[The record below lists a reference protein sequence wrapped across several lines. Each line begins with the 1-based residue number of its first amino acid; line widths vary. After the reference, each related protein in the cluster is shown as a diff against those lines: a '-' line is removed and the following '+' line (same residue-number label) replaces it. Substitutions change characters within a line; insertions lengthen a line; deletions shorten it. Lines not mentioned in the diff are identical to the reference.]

1 MTGTGEG
8 TEMNG
13 IWRLVL
19 VGSGVGMLLLAL
31 AALEIVGGQGRADP
45 PATTRSNTN
54 EVQTSSW
61 EDLLITQ
68 DDLLN
73 FELGLTPSRQASH
86 MARLVEREGQ

>member
-1 MTGTGEG
+1 
-8 TEMNG
+8 MNG

-31 AALEIVGGQGRADP
+31 VALEILGEPGRADQP
-45 PATTRSNTN
+45 TPRVSSPSG
-54 EVQTSSW
+54 QTSSW

-73 FELGLTPSRQASH
+73 FEPGLTPSRQASH